1 MRYAFVNFK
10 KVNDLIIKRAI
21 IILLTV
27 ALAIGG
33 CNKKQKQKPYMLT
46 MSVMKYDKKGKPFYL
61 DRRREAILA
70 ADDTTAYYQALQI
83 VAMNRIDESKVA
95 SKLTEKTIKF
105 ELKYGIHDIKESF
118 PPETIGRLNRNFIKL
133 HPEISLQTVNAVYH
147 KS

>member
-1 MRYAFVNFK
+1 M
-10 KVNDLIIKRAI
+10 KRAI

-95 SKLTEKTIKF
+95 SKLQRKQ
-105 ELKYGIHDIKESF
+105 SS
-118 PPETIGRLNRNFIKL
+118 LNLNMAYMI
-133 HPEISLQTVNAVYH
+133 
-147 KS
+147 